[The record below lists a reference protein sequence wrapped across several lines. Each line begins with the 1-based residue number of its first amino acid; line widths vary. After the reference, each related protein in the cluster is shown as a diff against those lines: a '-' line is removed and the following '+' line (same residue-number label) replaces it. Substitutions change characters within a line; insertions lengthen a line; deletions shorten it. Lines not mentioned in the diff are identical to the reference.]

1 MSSGSRLHASAW
13 RRVLAVCKLTA
24 FCAASLSWSVGPEPS
39 ADLAV
44 ALAKKAKKPKT
55 SAASVQTAKLLE
67 EQGQGVMQCAV
78 KQALDKGA
86 NKVDIVAKVT
96 VNNRGQVVGV
106 NVTAKADNKEHKG
119 VHDCVD
125 ALIRSIRFPASESPL
140 TEVQRDW
147 TIQ

>member
-1 MSSGSRLHASAW
+1 MSSASRLHTSTW
-13 RRVLAVCKLTA
+13 RRVLGRVPLAL
-24 FCAASLSWSVGPEPS
+24 FFFAALAGGVGSDPRLGGSL
-39 ADLAV
+39 AQ
-44 ALAKKAKKPKT
+44 AKKAKKAKT

-67 EQGQGVMQCAV
+67 DQGQGVMQCAV

-96 VNNRGQVVGV
+96 VNNRGQVVAV
-106 NVTAKADNKEHKG
+106 NVTAKADSKDHKG
-119 VHDCVD
+119 VRDCVD
-125 ALIRSIRFPASESPL
+125 LLIRGIRFPASEAPL